1 MKQVD
6 CIHPE
11 DQSSA
16 LDTLDKGQG
25 KKKKKN
31 PHVRMN

>member
-6 CIHPE
+6 CIQQE

-16 LDTLDKGQG
+16 FDNLDKGQG
-25 KKKKKN
+25 KKKKESTC
-31 PHVRMN
+31 